1 MELAT
6 YLASGQTIVSNLLLT
21 YYHKIGLSSEEFLLY
36 LQLLNYQQQGKEF
49 PDLREIS
56 QNMGLSSEEGFALVE
71 SLLNQRFIR
80 LVTYQNSEGKTTDS
94 YDLSPVFQL
103 IEERIKAEKH
113 QDQVTEERLKI
124 SQLYQL
130 FEQEFARPLSPMEF
144 ETIQCWLEED
154 QYMPDL
160 IVLALKEASLNQVYN
175 FKYIDRILL
184 NWERKN
190 LRTKE
195 QVIAEQKKR
204 KKAIQTKEEPTG
216 YAPKEGTPRAEVP
229 LYNWLESD

>member
-103 IEERIKAEKH
+103 IEERIQAEKH
-113 QDQVTEERLKI
+113 QGQVTEERLKI

-154 QYMPDL
+154 QYLPDL

-195 QVIAEQKKR
+195 QVVAEQKKR

-216 YAPKEGTPRAEVP
+216 YVPKEGTPRAEVP